1 MASQGATTS
10 SRFKGEKWWLEAKE
24 RDENWHEGGC
34 GHRRQNDIFRF
45 GIARAQRALLCA
57 KRTNS
62 LIFAVYEAKVVA
74 RIVGGS

>member
-1 MASQGATTS
+1 MQES
-10 SRFKGEKWWLEAKE
+10 
-24 RDENWHEGGC
+24 DENWHEVGDGRC
-34 GHRRQNDIFRF
+34 RENDIIGF